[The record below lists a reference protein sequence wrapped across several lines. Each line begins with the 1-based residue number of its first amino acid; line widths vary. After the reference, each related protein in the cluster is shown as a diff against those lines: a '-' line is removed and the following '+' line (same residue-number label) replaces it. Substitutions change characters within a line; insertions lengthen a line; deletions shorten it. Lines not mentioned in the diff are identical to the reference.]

1 MFYLLVTYKMKDTEE
16 CQKLLEH
23 YMQDPDIFVLT
34 AVNWHAWKTTV
45 LDAVL
50 KLLRRSRMRS
60 NEEYIA
66 TAHTVQELINI
77 LKDKVPADAD
87 VDVGNMSTTEVWYD
101 ECLNNVK
108 LK

>member
-1 MFYLLVTYKMKDTEE
+1 
-16 CQKLLEH
+16 
-23 YMQDPDIFVLT
+23 
-34 AVNWHAWKTTV
+34 
-45 LDAVL
+45 
-50 KLLRRSRMRS
+50 MRS

-87 VDVGNMSTTEVWYD
+87 VDVGNMATTGVWYD
-101 ECLNNVK
+101 DCLNNVI

>member
-1 MFYLLVTYKMKDTEE
+1 
-16 CQKLLEH
+16 
-23 YMQDPDIFVLT
+23 
-34 AVNWHAWKTTV
+34 
-45 LDAVL
+45 
-50 KLLRRSRMRS
+50 MRN

-87 VDVGNMSTTEVWYD
+87 VDVGNLSTTEVWYD
-101 ECLNNVK
+101 DYLNNVI

>member
-1 MFYLLVTYKMKDTEE
+1 M
-16 CQKLLEH
+16 
-23 YMQDPDIFVLT
+23 IG
-34 AVNWHAWKTTV
+34 
-45 LDAVL
+45 
-50 KLLRRSRMRS
+50 

-87 VDVGNMSTTEVWYD
+87 VDVGNLGYSATVEVWYD
-101 ECLNNVK
+101 EHLNNVI